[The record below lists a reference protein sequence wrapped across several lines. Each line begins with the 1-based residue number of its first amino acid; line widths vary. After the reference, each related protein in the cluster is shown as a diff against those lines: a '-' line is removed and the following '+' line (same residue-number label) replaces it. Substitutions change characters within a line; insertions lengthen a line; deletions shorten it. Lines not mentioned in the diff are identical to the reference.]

1 MYLNSNYSYIIEHL
15 GKKIKIEERFNTWLT
30 IKKDYYNSMT
40 IAPRELNERYKL
52 LSKPFDTY
60 CKQNYIDY
68 NFIVDQIL
76 QMSLPYSEGKG
87 HDKVLASQEQSLYE
101 PSIHYIKQAYTGSD
115 GVGNVSSALKAE
127 SQAQSAAAQFYNQ
140 KQDIMSSQGMN
151 LNMNMNMNNHNN
163 NNLNFFSIPNSLDN
177 ANLKI
182 SNAAQIIKPVET
194 ITGIKPIVDNTN
206 LNMIGNPL
214 VNQMSLG
221 RIDSFNNFLRDGSF
235 YNWENNNDRFLFSR
249 GPSQLFPQLN
259 EDFQDESKNLF
270 SKNNAFKN
278 ISTQSLGW

>member
-1 MYLNSNYSYIIEHL
+1 MYLNSNYSFIIEHL

-30 IKKDYYNSMT
+30 IKKDYYNTMT

-60 CKQNYIDY
+60 CKKNYIDY

-87 HDKVLASQEQSLYE
+87 HDRVLASQEQSLYE
-101 PSIHYIKQAYTGSD
+101 PTIHYVKQAYTGSD
-115 GVGNVSSALKAE
+115 GVGKLTVANKGDQPSK
-127 SQAQSAAAQFYNQ
+127 SQAAQFYNQ
-140 KQDIMSSQGMN
+140 KQDLMSSQGMN
-151 LNMNMNMNNHNN
+151 MSMNMN

-177 ANLKI
+177 VNMKI
-182 SNAAQIIKPVET
+182 TDAEQIVKPVDI
-194 ITGIKPIVDNTN
+194 ITVNKPLVDNTTN
-206 LNMIGNPL
+206 LNLIGNPL

-221 RIDSFNNFLRDGSF
+221 RIDSLNNFLRDGSF

-259 EDFQDESKNLF
+259 EDFQEESKNLF
-270 SKNNAFKN
+270 SKNNAFRN